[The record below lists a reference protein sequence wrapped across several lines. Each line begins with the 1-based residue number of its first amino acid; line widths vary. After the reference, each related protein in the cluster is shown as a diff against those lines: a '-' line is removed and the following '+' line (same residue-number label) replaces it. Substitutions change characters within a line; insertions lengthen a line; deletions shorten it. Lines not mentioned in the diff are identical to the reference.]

1 MQDKK
6 PLIIG
11 LGLTGKSLVNFLSK
25 SHDEL
30 FVVSESFKPHEI
42 EDIER
47 LGVKV
52 HLNPTIDEV
61 LINKVSVI
69 YPSPGVPYDH
79 EIMKFARQR
88 GVPISSDIELFLS
101 LHKSKKILVTGTNGK
116 TSTALLLAQALRY
129 QNKKTTKL
137 RIFHKK
143 EKLSFNPTK

>member
-47 LGVKV
+47 LGMKL

-61 LINKVSVI
+61 LIDKVSVI
-69 YPSPGVPYDH
+69 YSSPGVPYDH
-79 EIMKFARQR
+79 EIMKFARER
-88 GVPISSDIELFLS
+88 GVPISSDIELFLR

-116 TSTALLLAQALRY
+116 TSSCSNDL
-129 QNKKTTKL
+129 
-137 RIFHKK
+137 
-143 EKLSFNPTK
+143 

>member
-11 LGLTGKSLVNFLSK
+11 LGLTGKSLVDFLSK

-30 FVVSESFKPHEI
+30 FVLSESIKPHEI
-42 EDIER
+42 EGIER
-47 LGVKV
+47 LGIKV
-52 HLNPTIDEV
+52 HLNPTLDEV

-88 GVPISSDIELFLS
+88 GVPLS
-101 LHKSKKILVTGTNGK
+101 LIHI
-116 TSTALLLAQALRY
+116 
-129 QNKKTTKL
+129 
-137 RIFHKK
+137 
-143 EKLSFNPTK
+143 